1 MKKTTAEWLEKFGGV
16 VPAAPILNLKEAL
29 ENPFLKD
36 RNNIQKLKT
45 KNDVDISLLKTPVH
59 ISESTF
65 EDKTAPELGE
75 DTNAVLEEAGFTKK
89 EIKDF
94 KSEGII

>member
-1 MKKTTAEWLEKFGGV
+1 M
-16 VPAAPILNLKEAL
+16 KEAL

-45 KNDVDISLLKTPVH
+45 KNGVDISLLKTPVH

-75 DTNAVLEEAGFTKK
+75 DTYAVLEEAGFTKK
-89 EIKDF
+89 EIKVSKVMELSD
-94 KSEGII
+94 

>member
-1 MKKTTAEWLEKFGGV
+1 MV
-16 VPAAPILNLKEAL
+16 N
-29 ENPFLKD
+29 
-36 RNNIQKLKT
+36 
-45 KNDVDISLLKTPVH
+45 DISLLKTPVN
-59 ISESTF
+59 ISKSTF

-89 EIKDF
+89 EIRDF

>member
-1 MKKTTAEWLEKFGGV
+1 
-16 VPAAPILNLKEAL
+16 
-29 ENPFLKD
+29 
-36 RNNIQKLKT
+36 
-45 KNDVDISLLKTPVH
+45 VH

-65 EDKTAPELGE
+65 ENKTAPELGE

-89 EIKDF
+89 EIKNF